1 MNGKDITL
9 EEAKKRATIT
19 VNEFACLFNCSTIT
33 VYRKVE
39 AGKIQTIKLGS
50 RRLIPNSFFMQLLE
64 EHNKP
69 PTLRGG
75 SAVYNSR

>member
-1 MNGKDITL
+1 MNGQNITL

-39 AGKIQTIKLGS
+39 TGKIQSIKLGS
-50 RRLIPNSFFMQLLE
+50 RRLIPSSYFMKLIE
-64 EHNKP
+64 E
-69 PTLRGG
+69 GG
-75 SAVYNSR
+75 TV